1 MSPQTP
7 NATTGRVNGK
17 TRDRARPTP
26 CPPSQGNGELSSTE
40 DFSLCSPSP
49 CGRGG
54 WGVRVLGPVGK
65 RASTREA
72 ALSGPLTNYGLHLV
86 TYSNGW
92 TTLAGTAFRADIDI
106 SSLFSFCFF
115 FVLFLVR
122 PRKRTKKNGAVRHGA
137 GFSTNCCNGIF
148 KRRRPA
154 DQPGKNG

>member
-72 ALSGPLTNYGLHLV
+72 ALSDPLTSYGLHLV
-86 TYSNGW
+86 TYSIVGQPLLEPRSGQ
-92 TTLAGTAFRADIDI
+92 TQTFPLSLAFV
-106 SSLFSFCFF
+106 FF